1 MTALS
6 FFIGGIIAYGVL
18 SLYWKERS
26 VRYKL
31 ISGGI
36 FCLLIFISAF
46 VASAY
51 NMAAVWYVAGSIPI
65 LIAFLA
71 TFVSLLIM
79 PYSLPEATAN
89 FQVPDYLH
97 SVDQSEFMTVT
108 FDGLPNANH
117 KGEALYTLLRVL
129 YVVTSSRKKAHA
141 LFPQVIKT
149 AVSLYDAGSYTPN
162 SVFFFCI
169 RGEITDR
176 ISSNEIRHQTKA
188 IDCAVNLIYES
199 ILSAHK
205 SGELTPQ
212 MP

>member
-89 FQVPDYLH
+89 FRSPIIFTQ
-97 SVDQSEFMTVT
+97 
-108 FDGLPNANH
+108 
-117 KGEALYTLLRVL
+117 
-129 YVVTSSRKKAHA
+129 
-141 LFPQVIKT
+141 
-149 AVSLYDAGSYTPN
+149 
-162 SVFFFCI
+162 
-169 RGEITDR
+169 
-176 ISSNEIRHQTKA
+176 
-188 IDCAVNLIYES
+188 
-199 ILSAHK
+199 
-205 SGELTPQ
+205 
-212 MP
+212 